1 MYEGAN
7 FNLMSNLARNWFL
20 VELLKVNLC
29 KEIFCAIFLWH
40 WSRHTNFNQGLVTLF
55 CKANAKPG
63 IEAYINNS
71 IEKQVCVFLKYF

>member
-1 MYEGAN
+1 MTFASREDLGSISILWVALLQFHNLVLGNSKRKTPMYEGAN

-40 WSRHTNFNQGLVTLF
+40 
-55 CKANAKPG
+55 
-63 IEAYINNS
+63 
-71 IEKQVCVFLKYF
+71 